1 MVASMALGFVLLA
14 QIYHLVSF
22 IMAMVAMVVGMV
34 EIISCDGIGW

>member
-1 MVASMALGFVLLA
+1 MALGFVLLA

-22 IMAMVAMVVGMV
+22 IMAMVAMVVVV

>member
-1 MVASMALGFVLLA
+1 MALGFVLLA

-22 IMAMVAMVVGMV
+22 IMAMVAMVVMV